1 MVPGLIFSVIYT
13 ASTPRSS
20 RIRAYRLPLRLHTL
34 LSRLLS
40 PLVDPAGSAPPR
52 RADRVLPGEISESAA
67 QTAARLQ
74 ALARSVRA
82 QTEIQEQTRR
92 QVAEELATR
101 RNLSQAL
108 QVLQRGISDATT
120 RTEDGA
126 AAAAP
131 STRDTQAVPAATS
144 HTGVGE
150 PTSISAPTSPTTQRD
165 ASLTT
170 PRRSRFGL
178 GGWVARAGE
187 AVGIRTES
195 PLPGV
200 VDNEQPLVAPS
211 QQEIDTIVNM
221 FPNLSRDAVVRAL
234 QRSCDIMTSNSVWCS
249 AEIYHDVTEAR
260 SAKISGFGA
269 RV

>member
-1 MVPGLIFSVIYT
+1 M
-13 ASTPRSS
+13 
-20 RIRAYRLPLRLHTL
+20 
-34 LSRLLS
+34 
-40 PLVDPAGSAPPR
+40 VDPAGSAPPR

-74 ALARSVRA
+74 ALARSVRV
-82 QTEIQEQTRR
+82 QTEIQDQTRR

-120 RTEDGA
+120 RAGDGA
-126 AAAAP
+126 TTVAASIREAPAAP
-131 STRDTQAVPAATS
+131 TVAP
-144 HTGVGE
+144 HTAIGE
-150 PTSISAPTSPTTQRD
+150 VSPTSQLVPTSPTTQRD
-165 ASLTT
+165 ASLST
-170 PRRSRFGL
+170 PRRSRFGI

-195 PLPGV
+195 PLPGAA
-200 VDNEQPLVAPS
+200 DNDQQPVAPS

-234 QRSCDIMTSNSVWCS
+234 QRSNHNTALAIESLLQEGT
-249 AEIYHDVTEAR
+249 
-260 SAKISGFGA
+260 
-269 RV
+269 

>member
-1 MVPGLIFSVIYT
+1 MAPGFVFSIIYT

-40 PLVDPAGSAPPR
+40 PFVDPAGSAPPR

-67 QTAARLQ
+67 QTTARLQ
-74 ALARSVRA
+74 ALARQVRA
-82 QTEIQEQTRR
+82 QMEIQEQTRR
-92 QVAEELATR
+92 QVEEELTTR

-108 QVLQRGISDATT
+108 QALQRGISDPASRVPEGGGTT
-120 RTEDGA
+120 RPSSSDERLQAITTTEPRITIPDA
-126 AAAAP
+126 IP
-131 STRDTQAVPAATS
+131 SFQS
-144 HTGVGE
+144 Q
-150 PTSISAPTSPTTQRD
+150 STSPVSQR
-165 ASLTT
+165 AGSLST
-170 PRRSRFGL
+170 PRRSRFEI

-200 VDNEQPLVAPS
+200 TDTEPQPVTPS

-234 QRSCDIMTSNSVWCS
+234 QRRW
-249 AEIYHDVTEAR
+249 VTMIHKQA
-260 SAKISGFGA
+260 I
-269 RV
+269 

>member
-1 MVPGLIFSVIYT
+1 MSAMVPGLAFSLIYT
-13 ASTPRSS
+13 ASTPKSS

-34 LSRLLS
+34 ISRLLS

-74 ALARSVRA
+74 ALARSVRV

-120 RTEDGA
+120 RGEEGVNTT
-126 AAAAP
+126 AP
-131 STRDTQAVPAATS
+131 STRETQAMPATAP
-144 HTGVGE
+144 HTTIEDVS
-150 PTSISAPTSPTTQRD
+150 PTSRSVPTSPTAQRN
-165 ASLTT
+165 ATLTT

-195 PLPGV
+195 PLPGAT
-200 VDNEQPLVAPS
+200 DNEQQPVAPS

-234 QRSCDIMTSNSVWCS
+234 QR
-249 AEIYHDVTEAR
+249 R
-260 SAKISGFGA
+260 
-269 RV
+269 

>member
-1 MVPGLIFSVIYT
+1 MIPGLIFSIIYT
-13 ASTPRSS
+13 ASTQKSS

-40 PLVDPAGSAPPR
+40 PMVDPAGSAPPR

-74 ALARSVRA
+74 ALARSVRV

-108 QVLQRGISDATT
+108 QVLQRGISDATA
-120 RTEDGA
+120 RAADGA
-126 AAAAP
+126 ATAARP
-131 STRDTQAVPAATS
+131 SRESQAVPAVTPHTRMAETS
-144 HTGVGE
+144 PPSE
-150 PTSISAPTSPTTQRD
+150 SLPTSPTTQRD
-165 ASLTT
+165 TSLPTT
-170 PRRSRFGL
+170 RRSRFGI
-178 GGWVARAGE
+178 GGWVTRAGE

-200 VDNEQPLVAPS
+200 ADNDQQPVAPS

-234 QRSCDIMTSNSVWCS
+234 QRRSVTTYNVYMVWS
-249 AEIYHDVTEAR
+249 ADLLSSFE
-260 SAKISGFGA
+260 
-269 RV
+269 